1 MAAQA
6 GTGKAT
12 NIVMLGAL
20 SSLNV
25 LPFEDYLLKEVML
38 DLIPTRLHQVNLK
51 AFELGQQAMGG
62 A

>member
-1 MAAQA
+1 M
-6 GTGKAT
+6 
-12 NIVMLGAL
+12 
-20 SSLNV
+20 